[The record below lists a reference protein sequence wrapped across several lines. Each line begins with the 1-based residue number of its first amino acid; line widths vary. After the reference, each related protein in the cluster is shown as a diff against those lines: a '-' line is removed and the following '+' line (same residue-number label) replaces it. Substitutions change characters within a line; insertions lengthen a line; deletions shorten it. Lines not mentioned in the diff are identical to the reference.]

1 MAETVK
7 KIKKSTIF
15 IGVIAVVALIVF
27 IVYKFFGPQI
37 VELVHLL
44 EHGDQDELSAY
55 LASQSTFHGYF
66 MLWVICVLQVVSIFF
81 PGMVIH
87 ITGAFI
93 YKWWKSFLI
102 CWCGFVSENALVFAF
117 ARMFGMSISLAFESK
132 EKKQNWLVEKINNG
146 NQVFVVA
153 IACMIPG
160 IPNGIIPYLAAR
172 TSITMKDFVTAVACS
187 SWIQILL
194 NCIAGHFWMQG
205 EYGFMILAIAI
216 EVAII
221 VIVAK
226 NRDKL
231 LKQS

>member
-15 IGVIAVVALIVF
+15 IGVIAVVAMIVF

-37 VELVHLL
+37 VELFQLL

-55 LASQSTFHGYF
+55 LASQSSFHGYF
-66 MLWVICVLQVVSIFF
+66 MLWFICILQVVSIFF

-87 ITGAFI
+87 ITGAMI

-102 CWCGFVSENALVFAF
+102 CWFGFVSGNAIVFMLAKAF
-117 ARMFGMSISLAFESK
+117 GKSISLAFEAK
-132 EKKQNWLVEKINNG
+132 EKKQNWLVEKINHG

-172 TSITMKDFVTAVACS
+172 TNITLKNFVLAVACS

-205 EYGFMILAIAI
+205 EYGFMILAFAI

-226 NRDKL
+226 NRDRI

>member
-1 MAETVK
+1 MAEKVK
-7 KIKKSTIF
+7 NIKKSTIL
-15 IGVIAVVALIVF
+15 IGIITIFALIIF

-44 EHGDQDELSAY
+44 EHEDQGEMSAY

-66 MLWVICVLQVVSIFF
+66 LLWLICVLQVISIFF
-81 PGMVIH
+81 PGMIIH

-102 CWCGFVSENALVFAF
+102 CWFGFVSGNAIVFAF
-117 ARMFGMSISLAFESK
+117 ARVFGKSISLALEAK
-132 EKKQNWLVEKINNG
+132 EKKQNWLVEKINQG

-160 IPNGIIPYLAAR
+160 VPNGIIPYLAAR
-172 TSITMKDFVTAVACS
+172 TNISMKDFVTAVACS

-194 NCIAGHFWMQG
+194 NCIVGHFWVQG

-216 EVAII
+216 EISII
-221 VIVAK
+221 VLVAK